1 MTWLPE
7 QMTPSL
13 GERKRLRTRA
23 TVADTALRLFAARG
37 FDQVTVEEIS
47 EASDV
52 SPRTFFRYFAAK
64 EDTLFAESD
73 AGRDVLLEALA
84 AQPDD
89 VPLLDALQAAMRAVA
104 EYYAD
109 QRDRLRM
116 RQEVV
121 TSSLTLRSRTAE
133 RQQRWE
139 GDIVSHVR
147 SSGRAGDRDDFQLRL
162 LVASTATS
170 LRVAIETWI
179 AAPASADSASAAS
192 SSGPELADLL
202 ETAFRRLCAGFS
214 AG

>member
-1 MTWLPE
+1 MTWHPE
-7 QMTPSL
+7 QMTPGL

-37 FDQVTVEEIS
+37 FDQVTVEEIA
-47 EASDV
+47 EASEV

-84 AQPDD
+84 AQPSD
-89 VPLLDALQAAMRAVA
+89 VALLDALQAAMRAVA
-104 EYYAD
+104 EHYAD

-116 RQEVV
+116 RQEVI
-121 TSSLTLRSRTAE
+121 TSSLSLRSRTAE

-139 GDIVSHVR
+139 GDVVSHVR
-147 SSGRAGDRDDFQLRL
+147 ASGRAGDMDDFELRL

-179 AAPASADSASAAS
+179 ALDAGAD
-192 SSGPELADLL
+192 LADLL
-202 ETAFRRLCAGFS
+202 EAAFRRLCAGFS
-214 AG
+214 A